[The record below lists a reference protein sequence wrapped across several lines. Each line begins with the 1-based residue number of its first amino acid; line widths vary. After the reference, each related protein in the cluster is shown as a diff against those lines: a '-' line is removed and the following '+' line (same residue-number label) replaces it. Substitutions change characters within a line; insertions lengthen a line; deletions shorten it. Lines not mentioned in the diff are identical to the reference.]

1 MNSAWAEFWSPPVL
15 SRFLS
20 AHFRRNHRRAV
31 AVVLLPLCWWT
42 GGGGEASA
50 QEALRAANANADA
63 TAAQHKAANTQGY
76 YNLKMGDLSLRFAT
90 GLGATYTDNAN
101 LTPTKDPD
109 EIFTPSLSTQL
120 VWPVTDRN
128 TLHLTMNV
136 GYQYYV
142 QNADLRQF
150 YVTPGSEIAMNI
162 YVGDFTFNV
171 HERPSLYQYAYQN
184 PAVTGSGNQSQ
195 LQNTVGV
202 AGQWRLNKAVAN
214 FGYDHNNYWSLGG
227 PTTSGQQDGSSEVV
241 YASAGAYV
249 QPELQ
254 LGVQTGA
261 GWIQYVQNQ
270 GLPNAFQWNAG
281 GYGTYLLSQYLSFR
295 GSAGYTVY
303 APEPSATAGTLP
315 STSGVY
321 ADLALK
327 HRINEFL
334 TYQIAAG
341 RAVTVSFYGAP
352 YENYFANL
360 GMDWHLL
367 HEITLSTPF
376 SYLHGTYLDS
386 TQAPFDQFQAGL
398 TLGRTLTE
406 KLSGSLGY
414 QYVRRYSSEDSG
426 NYTVNT
432 ISLIFR
438 YQF

>member
-1 MNSAWAEFWSPPVL
+1 
-15 SRFLS
+15 
-20 AHFRRNHRRAV
+20 
-31 AVVLLPLCWWT
+31 
-42 GGGGEASA
+42 
-50 QEALRAANANADA
+50 
-63 TAAQHKAANTQGY
+63 
-76 YNLKMGDLSLRFAT
+76 
-90 GLGATYTDNAN
+90 
-101 LTPTKDPD
+101 
-109 EIFTPSLSTQL
+109 
-120 VWPVTDRN
+120 
-128 TLHLTMNV
+128 
-136 GYQYYV
+136 
-142 QNADLRQF
+142 
-150 YVTPGSEIAMNI
+150 MNI

-295 GSAGYTVY
+295 GGAGYTVY